1 MAEAALAQQPEI
13 DDHEGDVR
21 AAIDELKLKSEPEA
35 RVVID
40 NSSAERARDAEGKFI
55 EAKDSKP
62 ARKVLTLPEKDAGVN
77 AQAQPQIGA
86 ETPAVATSTPIKAP
100 HGWKAELKAKFNEL
114 PPDVQVEIARR
125 DSETLNTISKQDD
138 DRLFGRRITE
148 IVSPY
153 LPTIRAEGGTPEKA
167 IETLMQT
174 AHVLRQGTDQQKALA
189 VAQVIQ
195 QFKVSPQGLFS
206 ILQGGNQG
214 IGLPPQQGQFDPR
227 FETLQQ
233 RVDRMEQE
241 RQAEVQQ
248 RQLQEQATLQSQ
260 IEDFATKPG
269 HEHFEKVKAMMGH
282 LLNDGQAAD
291 LDEAY
296 NKAIWTYPEIRS
308 SLIAAQV
315 DPNKRLTEQTAKTER
330 AKNAAVSVTGSPG
343 GARALNGATNPHGSI
358 EDDLRAAIR
367 ERNGRV

>member
-1 MAEAALAQQPEI
+1 MADAALAEKSEI
-13 DDHEGDVR
+13 DNPEDDVR
-21 AAIDELKLKSEPEA
+21 SAIEELKLQTPPEA

-40 NSSAERARDAEGKFI
+40 KSSAERTRDEQGKFA
-55 EAKDSKP
+55 ETPKG
-62 ARKVLTLPEKDAGVN
+62 RKVLTLPEKSAGINVS
-77 AQAQPQIGA
+77 AQPQIGS
-86 ETPAVATSTPIKAP
+86 PAPDAQPSVAIKPP

-114 PPDVQVEIARR
+114 PPEVQAEIARR
-125 DSETLNTISKQDD
+125 DSETLNAISKQDD
-138 DRLFGRRITE
+138 DRLFGRRVTE

-167 IETLMQT
+167 IETLLQT
-174 AHVLRQGTDQQKALA
+174 AHVLRQGTDQQKALS

-195 QFKVSPQGLFS
+195 QFRVSPQALFS
-206 ILQGGNQG
+206 ILQGGNAQG
-214 IGLPPQQGQFDPR
+214 GQPPQQGQFDPR

-248 RQLQEQATLQSQ
+248 RQIQEQATLHSQ

-269 HEHFEKVKAMMGH
+269 HEHFEKVKLMMGH
-282 LLNDGQAAD
+282 LLSSGQATD

-296 NKAIWTYPEIRS
+296 NKAIWTDPEIRS

-330 AKNAAVSVTGSPG
+330 ARNAAVSVTGSPR
-343 GARALNGATNPHGSI
+343 GARALNGAANPHSSI

-367 ERNGRV
+367 ERDGRV